1 MLDILI
7 VLTITIT
14 AVLIAVSPAIAIYSV
29 YKAHKKKRGK

>member
-7 VLTITIT
+7 VLTIT
-14 AVLIAVSPAIAIYSV
+14 AVLLAVSPAIAIYSV